1 MVKWIFIL
9 FLILLYS
16 IVLFLPF
23 TDLMLLM
30 KYKLPEDCSTIG
42 QDIDRITDNLF
53 LIAFGGYYLSLTLI
67 IFILVKFNNN
77 N

>member
-9 FLILLYS
+9 FLIFLYS

-23 TDLMLLM
+23 TDLMLLI

-53 LIAFGGYYLSLTLI
+53 FIAFGGYYLSLTLI
-67 IFILVKFNNN
+67 ILILVKFNNKN
-77 N
+77 